1 MNDIE
6 LLLSD
11 RKENGKRKYIV
22 FDRSDN
28 TVKGTISIGDY
39 EIKSIER
46 CFKITLADGTVRYVE
61 IDEDGIYMIPSDT
74 KSIDSIK

>member
-22 FDRSDN
+22 FDHSDN
-28 TVKGTISIGDY
+28 TAKGTISIGDY
-39 EIKSIER
+39 EIIKSIER
-46 CFKITLADGTVRYVE
+46 CFKITLVDGTVRYVE
-61 IDEDGIYMIPSDT
+61 IDEDGIYI
-74 KSIDSIK
+74 